1 MYFVASVPRTFGFSS
16 TRAIWPNVVE
26 KNERAAY
33 PFAMRPNWIKVVL
46 LVAILWGAVTATTA
60 LVRRSRPTPESIAAF
75 VGESALD
82 GKAPAE
88 RTKLIEAVASKVN
101 RLEYEQRREMDK
113 QRKLEKFWT
122 SMSAEEKG
130 RYLDLVLPSGFKQMM
145 ENFNKMEPAKRK
157 RMVQKAVD
165 DLHARDGEKPERAL
179 DDPQIRKMVDQ
190 GLKSFYSDATIDAK
204 MDALPF
210 LEALE
215 QTVKWSH

>member
-1 MYFVASVPRTFGFSS
+1 
-16 TRAIWPNVVE
+16 
-26 KNERAAY
+26 
-33 PFAMRPNWIKVVL
+33 MRPNWIKVVALLAVLWL
-46 LVAILWGAVTATTA
+46 LVAGITSV
-60 LVRRSRPTPESIAAF
+60 VRRSRPTPESIAAF
-75 VGESALD
+75 VGENTLD

-88 RTKLIEAVASKVN
+88 RAKLIEAVASKVN
-101 RLEYEQRREMDK
+101 RLEYEQRRELDK
-113 QRKLEKFWT
+113 QRKLDKFWT
-122 SMSAEEKG
+122 ALSAGEKS

-145 ENFNKMEPAKRK
+145 ENFNKMEPGKRK

-165 DLHARDGEKPERAL
+165 DLRTREADRPERAL
-179 DDPQIRKMVDQ
+179 DDPQIRKIVDQ

>member
-1 MYFVASVPRTFGFSS
+1 
-16 TRAIWPNVVE
+16 
-26 KNERAAY
+26 
-33 PFAMRPNWIKVVL
+33 MRPNWIKVVVVL
-46 LVAILWGAVTATTA
+46 TVLWAVVYAATSA
-60 LVRRSRPTPESIAAF
+60 VRRSRPTPESIAAF
-75 VGESALD
+75 VSANNLE

-88 RTKLIEAVASKVN
+88 RAKLIEAVAAKVN

-113 QRKLEKFWT
+113 QRKLEGFWT
-122 SMSAEEKG
+122 ALNAEEKS
-130 RYLDLVLPSGFKQMM
+130 RYLDKVLPTGFKQMM
-145 ENFNKMEPAKRK
+145 ENFNKMEPGKRK

-165 DLHARDGEKPERAL
+165 ELRNGEEDRPARKL
-179 DDPQIRKMVDQ
+179 DDPQLRQIVDQ

>member
-1 MYFVASVPRTFGFSS
+1 
-16 TRAIWPNVVE
+16 
-26 KNERAAY
+26 
-33 PFAMRPNWIKVVL
+33 MRPNWIKVTVVL
-46 LVAILWGAVTATTA
+46 AVLWAVVYFATSI
-60 LVRRSRPTPESIAAF
+60 VRRSRPTPESIAEF
-75 VGESALD
+75 VGTNSLD

-88 RTKLIEAVASKVN
+88 RAKLIEAVASKVN

-113 QRKLEKFWT
+113 QRKLEKFWLAL
-122 SMSAEEKG
+122 SAEEKA
-130 RYLDLVLPSGFKQMM
+130 RYLDLVLPTGFKQMM
-145 ENFNKMEPAKRK
+145 ENFNKMEPGKRK

-165 DLHARDGEKPERAL
+165 ELQSRDGERRERAL
-179 DDPQIRKMVDQ
+179 DDPQIRKIVDQ